1 MLNDFFDYPGLVLTK
16 AEEGDYT
23 GIIELV
29 RHCFADAEKVNG
41 EAYTNLDDIKLRL
54 AQGYELYAVKD
65 GNNIIASVLVLPED
79 DEFDN
84 ALYFGRLCVT
94 EVWRRR
100 GLAPTLVKALI
111 AHARDLGREL
121 VVINFLKINP
131 WLQSYYEKF
140 GFVQQNEIWNW
151 KDLEVVPMQLKL

>member
-121 VVINFLKINP
+121 VVINFLKSTLGCKATTKN
-131 WLQSYYEKF
+131 LALCSKTRS
-140 GFVQQNEIWNW
+140 GTGRT
-151 KDLEVVPMQLKL
+151 LKSSLCS